1 MACERL
7 QRVRSSCGCS
17 GGATFGEYF
26 DMDLDEL
33 GDTYEAD
40 DVNEEDAHI
49 GGLNNYNILAPSSSQ
64 PTKGGLLEQVCLRS
78 RSSA

>member
-1 MACERL
+1 
-7 QRVRSSCGCS
+7 
-17 GGATFGEYF
+17 
-26 DMDLDEL
+26 MDLDEL